1 MRFEDYFSFEAI
13 VRDLVKWRVA
23 GKDVGGTLP
32 PRKMWSRAGEKE
44 RKRVDPAVVRK
55 QAIFRTVRRACGGA
69 LGFAAETAALH
80 TGGPQFIAADGAR
93 DAGGERAVA
102 TSCDPP
108 GGLGN
113 FEWGRKLVELVEG
126 VREAVFSGKVAFE
139 PPKMFKIA
147 KGRENGQMA
156 YREVAS
162 FERLADR
169 VILSRMTAYVRDR
182 LEGILSDRCYSFRRD
197 WEVNHQ
203 LAVKHLKEYR
213 ARFAAGSLFVAECD
227 IRKFFDSISHEVV
240 RRRWEAVGFDKM
252 AGKVLEAYLAVYAV
266 GAEGNGRD
274 ARCPSG
280 EECNGRDAR
289 CPSRRG
295 LPQGGSFSTV
305 LANLVLAAADDA
317 VAKGDDG
324 QLFYA
329 RYCDDVVFVHPDEA
343 ACSRAMD
350 AYAAA
355 LDRLDLPMHP
365 VESFVYRREDDETT
379 RYYSLKSKG
388 PFRWR
393 EAARGEMN
401 CAPWVSFLGSQ
412 VRCDGATRIRKES
425 IEKHIR
431 SLGRETAAAVRELES
446 GMLLRGRSR
455 GTRDPTM
462 RRSRG
467 DRPTGA
473 MAWFARFRNRLIT
486 KGVGYVTAKVKDCH
500 MCWAGAF
507 PSVTPCVETKMQMRR
522 LDRVR
527 EGMLCKVWNML
538 MSSGGRG
545 ATAIP
550 KRRYKGRPFSYFGF
564 LKEAARPTNLRA
576 VRYGGQANMAPRD
589 GAHSARRGIS
599 WRAMMLPYSEL

>member
-32 PRKMWSRAGEKE
+32 PRKMWSRAGVKE
-44 RKRVDPAVVRK
+44 RKGVDPAVVRK
-55 QAIFRTVRRACGGA
+55 QAIFRTVRQARGGA
-69 LGFAAETAALH
+69 LG
-80 TGGPQFIAADGAR
+80 
-93 DAGGERAVA
+93 
-102 TSCDPP
+102 S
-108 GGLGN
+108 
-113 FEWGRKLVELVEG
+113 FEWGRKLLELVEE
-126 VREAVFSGKVAFE
+126 VRAAVFSGKVAFE

-147 KGRENGQMA
+147 KGREDGKMT

-203 LAVKHLKEYR
+203 LAVKYLQEHQ

-280 EECNGRDAR
+280 GECNGRDAR

-305 LANLVLAAADDA
+305 LANLVLAEADDA

-365 VESFVYRREDDETT
+365 AEPFVYRPEGGETT
-379 RYYSLKSKG
+379 DYYSLKSKG

-393 EAARGEMN
+393 RAECNEVD

-412 VRCDGATRIRKES
+412 VRYDGETRIRKES

-431 SLGRETAAAVRELES
+431 SLGRETAAAVRELE
-446 GMLLRGRSR
+446 GDTHLANLRE
-455 GTRDPTM
+455 
-462 RRSRG
+462 
-467 DRPTGA
+467 
-473 MAWFARFRNRLIT
+473 WFARFRNRLIT

-507 PSVTPCVETKMQMRR
+507 PHVTPCVETKMQMRR

-538 MSSGGRG
+538 MSRG
-545 ATAIP
+545 SVTLA

-564 LKEAARPTNLRA
+564 LEKAVRPTNMDRRRPMA
-576 VRYGGQANMAPRD
+576 VL
-589 GAHSARRGIS
+589 S
-599 WRAMMLPYSEL
+599 YSEL

>member
-1 MRFEDYFSFEAI
+1 M
-13 VRDLVKWRVA
+13 
-23 GKDVGGTLP
+23 T
-32 PRKMWSRAGEKE
+32 
-44 RKRVDPAVVRK
+44 
-55 QAIFRTVRRACGGA
+55 
-69 LGFAAETAALH
+69 
-80 TGGPQFIAADGAR
+80 
-93 DAGGERAVA
+93 
-102 TSCDPP
+102 
-108 GGLGN
+108 
-113 FEWGRKLVELVEG
+113 
-126 VREAVFSGKVAFE
+126 
-139 PPKMFKIA
+139 
-147 KGRENGQMA
+147 

-169 VILSRMTAYVRDR
+169 VILSRMTASVRDR

-240 RRRWEAVGFDKM
+240 RRRWEAVGFDVR
-252 AGKVLEAYLAVYAV
+252 AGKVLEVYLGVYAAGEGIGHDTRCV
-266 GAEGNGRD
+266 RKPPRRRLPIWSAAILAAET
-274 ARCPSG
+274 A
-280 EECNGRDAR
+280 
-289 CPSRRG
+289 RG

-317 VAKGDDG
+317 VAKVDDG

-329 RYCDDVVFVHPDEA
+329 RYCDDVVFIHPDEA

-365 VESFVYRREDDETT
+365 VEPFVYRPEGGETT
-379 RYYSLKSKG
+379 GYYSLKSKG

-393 EAARGEMN
+393 EVSTGEVN

-431 SLGRETAAAVRELES
+431 SLGRETAAAVRELE
-446 GMLLRGRSR
+446 GDVRPANLLE
-455 GTRDPTM
+455 
-462 RRSRG
+462 
-467 DRPTGA
+467 
-473 MAWFARFRNRLIT
+473 WFARFRNRLIT
-486 KGVGYVTAKVKDCH
+486 KGVGSVTAKVKDCH

-538 MSSGGRG
+538 MSRG
-545 ATAIP
+545 SVTLA

-564 LKEAARPTNLRA
+564 LKEAARPTN
-576 VRYGGQANMAPRD
+576 MAPREVS
-589 GAHSARRGIS
+589 HPARRGTS

>member
-32 PRKMWSRAGEKE
+32 PRKMWSRAGVKE
-44 RKRVDPAVVRK
+44 RKGVDPAVVRK
-55 QAIFRTVRRACGGA
+55 QAILRTVRRARGA
-69 LGFAAETAALH
+69 EVMTCHAAAKMAAFPVRSA
-80 TGGPQFIAADGAR
+80 TGTVTPH
-93 DAGGERAVA
+93 AVA
-102 TSCDPP
+102 QERDPP
-108 GGLGN
+108 YGLGD
-113 FEWGRKLVELVEG
+113 FEWGRKLMELVAG

-147 KGRENGQMA
+147 KGREDGKMT

-240 RRRWEAVGFDKM
+240 RRRWDEVGFDKR
-252 AGKVLEAYLAVYAV
+252 ARKVLEAYLGVYAV
-266 GAEGNGRD
+266 GTVAQERD
-274 ARCPSG
+274 PPDG
-280 EECNGRDAR
+280 V
-289 CPSRRG
+289 RRG

-329 RYCDDVVFVHPDEA
+329 RYCDDVVFIHPDEA

-365 VESFVYRREDDETT
+365 VEPFVYRPEGGETT
-379 RYYSLKSKG
+379 GYYSLKSKG

-393 EAARGEMN
+393 EASAGEAN

-473 MAWFARFRNRLIT
+473 IAWFARFRNRLIT

-507 PSVTPCVETKMQMRR
+507 SHVTPCVETKMQMRR

-538 MSSGGRG
+538 MSRG
-545 ATAIP
+545 SVTLA

-564 LKEAARPTNLRA
+564 LKAAARPTNLRA
-576 VRYGGQANMAPRD
+576 MRYGGQANMAPRE